1 MTTPGHAELTQF
13 FVAHLTTLGRQL
25 RDPFERGDS
34 CFVVEALPQWLG
46 SDLTLRLDVLPMDDA
61 PDGTAR
67 FLVAMIVDFGT
78 YHRRMELTAGDIASV
93 RAFAEPDGK
102 CGHLATA
109 VLELMDMER
118 AAG

>member
-1 MTTPGHAELTQF
+1 MTDRGHAELTQF
-13 FVAHLTTLGRQL
+13 FVAQLTTLGRQL
-25 RDPFERGDS
+25 SDPFERGDS
-34 CFVVEALPQWLG
+34 CFVVEALPPWLG
-46 SDLTLRLDVLPMDDA
+46 SGLSMRLDVLPMDDA
-61 PDGTAR
+61 ADGTAR

-78 YHRRMELTAGDIASV
+78 YHRRMDLTAGDISSV

-118 AAG
+118 SGA